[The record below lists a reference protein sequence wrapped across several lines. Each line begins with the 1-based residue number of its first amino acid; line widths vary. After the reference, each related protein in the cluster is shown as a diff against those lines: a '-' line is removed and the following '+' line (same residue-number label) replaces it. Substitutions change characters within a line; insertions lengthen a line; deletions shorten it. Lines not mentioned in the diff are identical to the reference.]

1 MGVVVPMKILI
12 TDSRIAEDPVVKEA
26 LEKLAKQGH
35 EVIVDD
41 VYRKYDFICG
51 GNCWYLK
58 AELANLFMLAITN
71 ARRIANADTER
82 VGIVKT
88 KKALTKKAKHA
99 KPKVS
104 KQHHKV
110 GANAFTG
117 TATTDVPQTEV
128 SI

>member
-12 TDSRIAEDPVVKEA
+12 TDSRIADDPVVKEA
-26 LEKLAKQGH
+26 LEKLTKQGH

-41 VYRKYDFICG
+41 GYRQFDFICG

-58 AELANLFMLAITN
+58 PELANLFMLAVTN
-71 ARRIANADTER
+71 ARKIAQADTER
-82 VGIVKT
+82 VETVKT

-104 KQHHKV
+104 KQNHKV

-117 TATTDVPQTEV
+117 TATMDVPQTEV
-128 SI
+128 SV